1 MTNRRHF
8 LRIAAGALALPSFCR
23 GAEPA
28 SPSLGFSL
36 YGMKSLPLDA
46 ALRTC
51 AGIGYSHVELALN
64 AGYPTEPKVFNTA
77 ARKAAVDR
85 LESLKLGLP
94 CLMLNISLTADDQ
107 AHVAALA
114 QIAEAG
120 QMAHDM
126 APAAPPL
133 LETVLGGKPATWEQQ
148 KAGMTARLRDWAT
161 AAEKAKIQIAVKAHV
176 ASAVNSP
183 ARLLWLIDQV
193 KSPAIVVAYD
203 YSHFELQGIDI
214 RAAAQVPLRWAGL
227 RGRELTAIQ
236 PTGLRPRGRREEQL
250 RRAFPSN
257 ERMKPTLTLLTVL
270 LLAPLVASQAAPS
283 ADARIVVASE
293 AGAKL
298 DSDVNK
304 GGGTDDTA
312 LIQSILDRA
321 PKLGSLKLVV
331 DGAILVKGLKVHSN
345 TTIECI
351 GSGSGFFLADHSDR
365 PIIRNADPSAT
376 ERKNRN
382 LTFLGGT
389 YNGNG
394 AKQAHNVG

>member
-64 AGYPTEPKVFNTA
+64 AGYPTEPKVFSRA
-77 ARKAAVDR
+77 ARKAAVDQ

-148 KAGMTARLRDWAT
+148 KAGMTARLHDWAA

-183 ARLLWLIDQV
+183 ERLLWLMDQV
-193 KSPAIVVAYD
+193 KSPALVVAYD
-203 YSHFELQGIDI
+203 YSHFELQAFDMEESMAALLPRAKFIHVKDSAGEKGKFQFLLPGQGRTDYRKYFALLRKFRYVGPVCVEVSAQIFNQPGYDPV
-214 RAAAQVPLRWAGL
+214 AAAKSSYAAL
-227 RGRELTAIQ
+227 
-236 PTGLRPRGRREEQL
+236 
-250 RRAFPSN
+250 
-257 ERMKPTLTLLTVL
+257 
-270 LLAPLVASQAAPS
+270 SQAM
-283 ADARIVVASE
+283 
-293 AGAKL
+293 
-298 DSDVNK
+298 
-304 GGGTDDTA
+304 
-312 LIQSILDRA
+312 
-321 PKLGSLKLVV
+321 
-331 DGAILVKGLKVHSN
+331 
-345 TTIECI
+345 
-351 GSGSGFFLADHSDR
+351 
-365 PIIRNADPSAT
+365 NA
-376 ERKNRN
+376 
-382 LTFLGGT
+382 
-389 YNGNG
+389 
-394 AKQAHNVG
+394 

>member
-1 MTNRRHF
+1 MTNRRQF
-8 LRIAAGALALPSFCR
+8 LRLATGALALPSFGR
-23 GAEPA
+23 GVEPA

-36 YGMKSLPLDA
+36 YGMKSLPLDV

-51 AGIGYSHVELALN
+51 AGIGYAHVELALN
-64 AGYPTEPKVFNTA
+64 AGYPTEPKVFGRE

-148 KAGMTARLRDWAT
+148 KAGMTARLRDWAA

-203 YSHFELQGIDI
+203 YSHFELQAIDMEESMAALLPRTKFI
-214 RAAAQVPLRWAGL
+214 HVKDSAGEAGKFQFLLPGQGRTDYRKYFALLRRFRYLGPVCVEVSSQLFKQPSYDPVAAAKSSYAAL
-227 RGRELTAIQ
+227 
-236 PTGLRPRGRREEQL
+236 
-250 RRAFPSN
+250 
-257 ERMKPTLTLLTVL
+257 
-270 LLAPLVASQAAPS
+270 SQAM
-283 ADARIVVASE
+283 
-293 AGAKL
+293 
-298 DSDVNK
+298 
-304 GGGTDDTA
+304 
-312 LIQSILDRA
+312 
-321 PKLGSLKLVV
+321 
-331 DGAILVKGLKVHSN
+331 
-345 TTIECI
+345 
-351 GSGSGFFLADHSDR
+351 
-365 PIIRNADPSAT
+365 NA
-376 ERKNRN
+376 
-382 LTFLGGT
+382 
-389 YNGNG
+389 
-394 AKQAHNVG
+394 